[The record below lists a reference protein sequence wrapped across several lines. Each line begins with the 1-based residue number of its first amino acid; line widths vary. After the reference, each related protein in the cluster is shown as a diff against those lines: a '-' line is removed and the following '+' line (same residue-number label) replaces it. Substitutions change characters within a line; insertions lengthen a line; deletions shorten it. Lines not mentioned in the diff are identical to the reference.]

1 MITPG
6 FILYASNDSPD
17 SVQEARDYIKAQG
30 LTADDVR
37 LIKVDGQV
45 RVVAKRKPESWK

>member
-6 FILYASNDSPD
+6 FILYASNDSPE

-30 LTADDVR
+30 FTADDVR
-37 LIKVDGQV
+37 LIKTEGQV
-45 RVVAKRKPESWK
+45 RAVAKRMPESWK